1 MKYACIAA
9 HVGQYPVAL
18 MCRVLEV
25 ARAGYY
31 AAQRRGASAR
41 ARRDTRLRVA
51 IRGVHA
57 DSRQRYGSPRVY
69 RTLQQAGEPCSQKR
83 VARLMRA
90 EGLRGRRARR
100 YRATTQADG
109 RQAPAPHVLQRA
121 FAVAGPH
128 RVWVS
133 DVTACPTGAGW
144 LYLAVVL
151 DLASR
156 RVVGWATGAQ
166 PDQGL
171 TGRALQQALATRPPA
186 PGWLHHSDRGSH
198 YTAAAYQR
206 VLAAHGAVVSMSRRG
221 NCWDNAVAE
230 SFFGS
235 LKAELI
241 NDQEF
246 ATRAQARSAI
256 FDYVEVFY
264 NRRRRHSYLGFLS
277 PADYERLANQPALA
291 A

>member
-1 MKYACIAA
+1 VKYAYIADQ
-9 HVGQYPVAL
+9 VGQFRVTL
-18 MCRVLEV
+18 MCRVLGV

-31 AAQRRGASAR
+31 AAQRRGGSAR
-41 ARRDTRLRVA
+41 ARRDTQLRVA
-51 IRGVHA
+51 IRVVHA
-57 DSRQRYGSPRVY
+57 ASRQRYGSPRVY
-69 RTLQQAGEPCSQKR
+69 QTLRQQGEPCSPKR

-90 EGLRGRRARR
+90 DGLRARRARR
-100 YRATTQADG
+100 YQATTQADG
-109 RQAPAPHVLQRA
+109 RHAPAPHRLQRVFHA
-121 FAVAGPH
+121 PAPN

-144 LYLAVVL
+144 LYLAVVV
-151 DLASR
+151 DLAAR

-166 PDQGL
+166 PDQRL
-171 TGRALQQALATRPPA
+171 TGAALQQALATRQPA

-230 SFFGS
+230 SFFAT
-235 LKAELI
+235 LKTELVADAAWQSRAE
-241 NDQEF
+241 
-246 ATRAQARSAI
+246 ATRAVAA
-256 FDYVEVFY
+256 YLAWY
-264 NRRRRHSYLGFLS
+264 NQRRLHSTLGYCS
-277 PADYERLANQPALA
+277 PAQFEARTA

>member
-1 MKYACIAA
+1 VKYACIAA
-9 HVGQYPVAL
+9 HGGQYPVAL

-31 AAQRRGASAR
+31 AAQRRGPSAR
-41 ARRDTRLRVA
+41 ARRDTQLRVA
-51 IRGVHA
+51 IRVVHA
-57 DSRQRYGSPRVY
+57 ASRQRYGSPRVY

-90 EGLRGRRARR
+90 EGLRGRRARP

-109 RQAPAPHVLQRA
+109 RHAPAPHVLQRA
-121 FAVAGPH
+121 FAAAAPH

-133 DVTACPTGAGW
+133 DVTACPTAAGW

-151 DLASR
+151 ELASR

-171 TGRALQQALATRPPA
+171 TGRALQQALVRRPPA

-206 VLAAHGAVVSMSRRG
+206 VLVAHGAVVSMSRRG

-230 SFFGS
+230 SFFAT
-235 LKAELI
+235 LKTELVRGAAWQSRAEG
-241 NDQEF
+241 
-246 ATRAQARSAI
+246 ARAVAA
-256 FDYVEVFY
+256 YVTWY
-264 NRRRRHSYLGFLS
+264 NQRRLHSTLGYCS
-277 PADYERLANQPALA
+277 PAQFEARHVA
-291 A
+291 